1 MRSSSKTG
9 RRMKPKSKRATVKPR
24 AARAGGG
31 AASAKDFAGA
41 FAGLRAI
48 LAKHAAKLKVTKDLP
63 GNYYLDTEIVRR
75 DGYPIFFGAAIIKKN
90 YVSLHLMPIYVCPE
104 LKKTLSPELKKR
116 MQGKAC
122 FNFTAPDESLFA
134 ELDALAAGSIDKFH
148 QRLAKIF

>member
-1 MRSSSKTG
+1 MSPSKKSKS
-9 RRMKPKSKRATVKPR
+9 KPKSKRA
-24 AARAGGG
+24 AAAQ
-31 AASAKDFAGA
+31 DFAGA

-48 LAKHAAKLKVTKDLP
+48 LAKHAHKLKVTKDLP
-63 GNYYLDTEIVRR
+63 DNYYLDTEVVRK

-122 FNFTAPDESLFA
+122 FNFTAPDEILFA
-134 ELDALAAGSIDKFH
+134 ELDALTADSIDRFH
-148 QRLAKIF
+148 TQLAKMF